1 MSFHEGSAWQEWL
14 EREEQRRKTK
24 SKPPPM
30 TRRHIWTRVPG
41 MTTTHQGPTRYCAEC
56 GVFETLDYTKRCIPR
71 KEVMPREDTY
81 AELQKVITEFEEAKN
96 DLNRYEISAEQKRD
110 RIKNLKKRILELKKE
125 HDEALQ
131 MLMDTVS

>member
-1 MSFHEGSAWQEWL
+1 
-14 EREEQRRKTK
+14 
-24 SKPPPM
+24 
-30 TRRHIWTRVPG
+30 
-41 MTTTHQGPTRYCAEC
+41 
-56 GVFETLDYTKRCIPR
+56 
-71 KEVMPREDTY
+71 MPREDTY